1 MAAQSLPLEVH
12 QISIPETAAMPS
24 ASTVRRVLARIEA
37 VAFFAILAA
46 GVFVPIVLGIYGI
59 LRG

>member
-1 MAAQSLPLEVH
+1 MAAQSLPHETQL
-12 QISIPETAAMPS
+12 SYIPEVAAMPS
-24 ASTVRRVLARIEA
+24 ASTMRRVLARIEA

-46 GVFVPIVLGIYGI
+46 GVFVPIVLGIYGM